1 MYVNSERFFRLQEK
15 WMYTSRYT
23 QSQAVDRARVS
34 LYLWVIFVIS
44 LLFPRFETQRKQR
57 FKQVFVIILQKKTK
71 RHFSNHQNTNS
82 ITHTKINTIDY
93 HHYNKGHY
101 MKAKQR
107 LSSHLNINSHLILG
121 NIETQKHKFNYAI

>member
-1 MYVNSERFFRLQEK
+1 MNSERFFRLQEK

-71 RHFSNHQNTNS
+71 RHFSSHQNTNS
-82 ITHTKINTIDY
+82 ITHTYSTRNVNLYISILFY
-93 HHYNKGHY
+93 R
-101 MKAKQR
+101 ACI
-107 LSSHLNINSHLILG
+107 LSYCAIILSYRACILSG
-121 NIETQKHKFNYAI
+121 FPFILS